1 MTKDQIQKKLNA
13 MFEEFKDIEI
23 AARGHN
29 REVRDYIFTAK
40 NATLWAACELGNDKL
55 QGGE

>member
-13 MFEEFKDIEI
+13 IFEEFKAIEI

-29 REVRDYIFTAK
+29 REVRDHIFTAK
-40 NATLWAACELGNDKL
+40 NATLWAACGLSDSEAAK
-55 QGGE
+55 

>member
-23 AARGHN
+23 AARGYDF
-29 REVRDYIFTAK
+29 EVRDHIFKAK
-40 NATLWAACELGNDKL
+40 NATLWAACELDNDKR